1 MRRVNVVRK
10 WRPRLS
16 LVIGLVCVLLV
27 ALPIFALIGARLTA
41 NQFVREI
48 ERSLL
53 AQAAIYA
60 EAYALSYATLE
71 PDPAQGQQVSEDQR
85 ARLEA
90 QYHPV
95 EPKLTA
101 NEDEILPPRPDGEPA
116 QGALTFPYAEIA
128 PALQTLAIQAQKT
141 TLAGFLAVDAEG
153 RTVAASSG
161 IAGLSFLH
169 LPEIEAALAGEIVT
183 NLRYR
188 SDQTDL
194 HPLNSIS
201 RDTRYRVFVTHP
213 VIVGDR
219 IVGAVHLSRTPVDL
233 RKFLYLERHTL
244 IRVGAIMLLG
254 SFLVGFLLLRLIS
267 GPIRGVVRQS
277 QDVASGLKP
286 APSPLRRYGVR
297 ELAEMGQ
304 SVISMAKT
312 LSNRSDAIKT
322 YTAHVTHEL
331 KSPVTSII
339 GAAELLE
346 AADALPQQKR
356 DRLIANIHAEGV
368 RMNELLGRLRE
379 LARATAATDGE
390 PGTLSAILRDLRGE
404 HSEIKVVDG
413 SDAECELP
421 LSQEQGA
428 ILLSHMVQNAQQHGA
443 SMVTVGYDS
452 SARKLTVRDDGEGV
466 STGNMARVAE
476 PFFTTRRE
484 AGGTG
489 MGLAIVAAILE
500 QAGGKLMALESDRG
514 AHFEITFAAP

>member
-1 MRRVNVVRK
+1 MRRVNVIRK

-27 ALPIFALIGARLTA
+27 ALPVLALVSARLTA

-60 EAYALSYATLE
+60 EAYALSYATLA
-71 PDPAQGQQVSEDQR
+71 PAPAQGQIVSEAQR
-85 ARLEA
+85 ARLDA
-90 QYHPV
+90 KYHPV

-101 NEDEILPPRPDGEPA
+101 DADEILPPRPDGLPTPD
-116 QGALTFPYAEIA
+116 ALDFPYAEISG
-128 PALQTLAIQAQKT
+128 ALQTLAIQAQKT
-141 TLAGFLAVDAEG
+141 TLAGYLAVDAAG
-153 RTVAASSG
+153 KTVAASSAR
-161 IAGLSFLH
+161 AGLSFAH
-169 LPEIEAALAGEIVT
+169 LPEVEAALGGEIVT
-183 NLRYR
+183 SLRYR

-233 RKFLYLERHTL
+233 KKFLYLERHTL
-244 IRVGAIMLLG
+244 IRVGVIMLLG
-254 SFLVGFLLLRLIS
+254 SFVVGFLLLRLIS

-277 QDVASGLKP
+277 QDVVSGLKP
-286 APSPLRRYGVR
+286 VPSPLRRYGVR

-304 SVISMAKT
+304 SVISMAQT

-339 GAAELLE
+339 GAAELLGTAE
-346 AADALPQQKR
+346 AMPQDKR
-356 DRLIANIHAEGV
+356 DRLVANIHAEGV

-379 LARATAATDGE
+379 LARATAAPDGQ
-390 PGTLSAILRDLRGE
+390 PGALPNILEEVRRE
-404 HSEIKVVDG
+404 HPTIEIVDA
-413 SDAECELP
+413 SDRNGAAP
-421 LSQEQGA
+421 LSLEQGV
-428 ILLSHMVQNAQQHGA
+428 ILLSHMVQNAHQHGA
-443 SMVTVGYDS
+443 SKVTVAYDPEEQ
-452 SARKLTVRDDGEGV
+452 RLTVRDDGNGI
-466 STGNMARVAE
+466 SSGNIARVAE

-489 MGLAIVAAILE
+489 MGLAIVAAILA
-500 QAGGKLMALESDRG
+500 QAGGALKARESDQG
-514 AHFEITFAAP
+514 AHFEITFATP